1 MRELR
6 KTFVDKFQKL
16 SLWERASINSGILI
30 KLNIYIYIRMHVC
43 TCVHLDPRAF
53 QLWRH
58 TNAGGRESS
67 KGPHIIM
74 NHVCIY
80 IYTYTMCVYVLYYG
94 PARRQ
99 INFIHTPIL
108 EQSVLQCEV
117 TKRASRL

>member
-1 MRELR
+1 M
-6 KTFVDKFQKL
+6 
-16 SLWERASINSGILI
+16 
-30 KLNIYIYIRMHVC
+30 YVC
-43 TCVHLDPRAF
+43 ALGPQSVPTVETHKCRRPRVF
-53 QLWRH
+53 KGTTYYH
-58 TNAGGRESS
+58 ESC
-67 KGPHIIM
+67 M
-74 NHVCIY
+74 YIY